1 MSITLHYASG
11 SPYAWRVW
19 LALEHKQLPYRLATL
34 SFSAGD
40 LKKPAFLALN
50 PRHKVPVL
58 QDDDFAIYESA
69 AILDYLEEAYPARPL
84 LPRDV
89 RARATARR
97 MIREIDEYLARAL
110 EVLVDE
116 ILFTPTEKH
125 DAARIERGRDAFTDE
140 LAVFEDMLPGDWFAG
155 DAGAVDYALY
165 PIVALALRMQ
175 LRVPSLGIDRA
186 LGPKLTA
193 WQARFEALPVFAA
206 TYPPHWKQ

>member
-1 MSITLHYASG
+1 MPITLHYASG
-11 SPYAWRVW
+11 SPYAWRAW
-19 LALEHKQLPYRLATL
+19 LALEHKQIPYTLATL

-58 QDDDFAIYESA
+58 TDDDFAIYESA
-69 AILDYLEEAYPARPL
+69 AILEYLDDAYPARPL

-97 MIREIDEYLARAL
+97 LIRETDEYLARAL
-110 EVLVDE
+110 EALVDQ
-116 ILFTPTEKH
+116 ILFTPAEKR
-125 DAARIERGRDAFTDE
+125 DAARIEQDRDAFVDE
-140 LAVFEDMLPGDWFAG
+140 LAYFEDALGGDWFAG
-155 DAGAVDYALY
+155 DPGAVDYSIY

-175 LRVPSLGIDRA
+175 LRVPALGIDRA

-193 WQARFEALPVFAA
+193 WQQRFEALPVFAA